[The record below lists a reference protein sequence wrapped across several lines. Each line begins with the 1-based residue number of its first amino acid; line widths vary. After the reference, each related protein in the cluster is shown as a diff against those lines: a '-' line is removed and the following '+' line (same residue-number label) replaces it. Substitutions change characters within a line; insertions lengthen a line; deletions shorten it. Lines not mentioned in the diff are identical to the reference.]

1 MQISRMLLGGL
12 VIVVCAACE
21 RAPRIAPNSI
31 APSGL
36 AGMSGHQHVDVE
48 LTADMRQQLAAL
60 HPLFAKYHDLDKAIE
75 AGYEFVPPCVA
86 DPALGGMG
94 DHYSLNADIDFGRGD
109 GTYALDK
116 PQYLRVRAAEKRRPT
131 AGSARLHGSLREM
144 AQRRTAGVLRH
155 SIHTQRWIRSVD
167 VPHLA
172 VRTQSGRNVRQFQP
186 DGSAVLSPGSH
197 GRRAFRPWRQRAG
210 SRVRRP

>member
-36 AGMSGHQHVDVE
+36 AGMSGHQHVNVE

-75 AGYEFVPPCVA
+75 AGDQFVPPCVA

-116 PQYLRVRAAEKRRPT
+116 PQDLVFAPQKNGGRRLAALDYTVPYEKWH
-131 AGSARLHGSLREM
+131 SAEPPVFFGIRF
-144 AQRRTAGVLRH
+144 
-155 SIHTQRWIRSVD
+155 HTQRWFRSVD

-186 DGSAVLSPGSH
+186 DGSAVLSPRIACPS
-197 GRRAFRPWRQRAG
+197 RIPPCRLRAG

>member
-36 AGMSGHQHVDVE
+36 AGMSGHQHVNVE

-60 HPLFAKYHDLDKAIE
+60 HPLFAKYHDLDKAIGPATSSSALRRRPGPRRHGRPLQSE
-75 AGYEFVPPCVA
+75 CGHRFWPWRWDLCPGQTAVP
-86 DPALGGMG
+86 
-94 DHYSLNADIDFGRGD
+94 
-109 GTYALDK
+109 
-116 PQYLRVRAAEKRRPT
+116 RVRAAEKRRPT

-186 DGSAVLSPGSH
+186 DGSAVLSPRIAWPS
-197 GRRAFRPWRQRAG
+197 RIPPCRQRAG

>member
-36 AGMSGHQHVDVE
+36 AGMSGHQHVNVE

-60 HPLFAKYHDLDKAIE
+60 HPLFARVPRSRQGDCRRLRVRRALRRRPGARRHGRPLQSECGHRFWPWRWDLCPGQTA
-75 AGYEFVPPCVA
+75 VP
-86 DPALGGMG
+86 
-94 DHYSLNADIDFGRGD
+94 
-109 GTYALDK
+109 
-116 PQYLRVRAAEKRRPT
+116 RVRAAEKRRPT

-172 VRTQSGRNVRQFQP
+172 VRRQSGRNVRQFQP
-186 DGSAVLSPGSH
+186 DGSAVLSPRIAWPS
-197 GRRAFRPWRQRAG
+197 RIPPCRQRAG